1 MPIQT
6 MLLSWQLEQ
15 PAVMPEWI
23 CAPLGAGEAKAVP
36 GAVRVALAGMRPLG
50 VLARWQ
56 DSQLVP
62 LGMWLEAPAG
72 LVGGMPTMR
81 LMPMKLA
88 EAEEGRWQATQLLV
102 MPAWFMSEP
111 EKRAPLATGRAEMEE
126 PAPTWQSSQEAEVGM
141 WFEGRPTMEKLAAGM
156 AKEAAEAPWHWAQL
170 EVVLGAL
177 AWMAA
182 RVGMTA

>member
-1 MPIQT
+1 MPA
-6 MLLSWQLEQ
+6 SWQLEQ
-15 PAVMPEWI
+15 ALVMPEWI

-36 GAVRVALAGMRPLG
+36 GAVALAEAGMRPPG
-50 VLARWQ
+50 RLARWQ
-56 DSQLVP
+56 DSQLVED
-62 LGMWLEAPAG
+62 GMWLAAPAG

-81 LMPMKLA
+81 EMPAKLA
-88 EAEEGRWQATQLLV
+88 EVAAGTWQATQLLP

-111 EKRAPLATGRAEMEE
+111 LKRAPLPTGRAEMEE

-170 EVVLGAL
+170 EEVLGAL